1 MDRQS
6 KSQIAH
12 RSLGNRASPML
23 ALVIPAV
30 LAGATFATYEV
41 AAAAAPQTSEAQIA
55 KAEAALKK
63 GHAAKAIPFAEAAV
77 AADPLN
83 ADYRALLG
91 AAYLGA
97 GRFMAAATS
106 FEDALDLGQE
116 DARTILSYALAKT
129 AIGDSRVAVATLDE
143 AREQLS
149 AADYG
154 LALALAGEAQRGVQ
168 VLIQAVRFEEV
179 TPKLRQNLA
188 YAYALSGN
196 WRAARVM
203 AAEDVPAG
211 QIDARMV
218 EWAATAG
225 ADQSQQRVAALLK
238 VTPSYDMGQPAHLAL
253 ANFRGGPALAVAEPV
268 IEDKPETLRQS
279 EALAYG
285 LADIPAATQ
294 IERVD
299 PTPTRPAFA
308 ERAPAAP
315 TTASEGAV
323 RFVSNP
329 VVQALPRAGSRP
341 APTPQRRMAATSV
354 ASAEPAPRAA
364 TSDTSLDS
372 HASLRALP
380 IKRGVIGC
388 RRHLAAIDDPRR
400 FRVDNGNICLHSRYE
415 LTCDDAQQRAGLR
428 ATRSKARGRSIT
440 PSRTSVSTMA
450 SSVSAPAMPG
460 AASAKG
466 RRLSSGPRGSWPL
479 AMTSIVPSA
488 MAAIT
493 ACRSASGRKGGERRE
508 SAEIGRRE
516 IRQHEM
522 RRRNPQVTG
531 SPRALARAPDRSPA
545 RVVTWRICSRAPC
558 QFGQRDVAGDRQRL
572 GLGRRARQAQP
583 GGHLACGGR
592 CLAGQPAILG
602 MGHDHQIEHRGIL
615 QQPQHHARIGDPA
628 ARWQWPA
635 RPHPAS
641 ARFRPVPALR
651 AAVAPASGC
660 TQKIGLAAFGDANCT
675 RLGWSSGGD

>member
-168 VLIQAVRFEEV
+168 VLIHAVRFEDV

-285 LADIPAATQ
+285 LADIPAAPQ

-341 APTPQRRMAATSV
+341 APAPQRRMAATSV

-372 HASLRALP
+372 HLVQLGSYNSRIEAERGWNMLKSRFPQLGNHDVVFTEAVVNGRTFFRVAAAGFGPQSAKSLCNTVKSAGRGCFAYAASSPPAGAVD
-380 IKRGVIGC
+380 KGV
-388 RRHLAAIDDPRR
+388 RLAAR
-400 FRVDNGNICLHSRYE
+400 
-415 LTCDDAQQRAGLR
+415 
-428 ATRSKARGRSIT
+428 TR
-440 PSRTSVSTMA
+440 
-450 SSVSAPAMPG
+450 
-460 AASAKG
+460 
-466 RRLSSGPRGSWPL
+466 
-479 AMTSIVPSA
+479 
-488 MAAIT
+488 
-493 ACRSASGRKGGERRE
+493 
-508 SAEIGRRE
+508 
-516 IRQHEM
+516 
-522 RRRNPQVTG
+522 
-531 SPRALARAPDRSPA
+531 
-545 RVVTWRICSRAPC
+545 
-558 QFGQRDVAGDRQRL
+558 
-572 GLGRRARQAQP
+572 
-583 GGHLACGGR
+583 
-592 CLAGQPAILG
+592 
-602 MGHDHQIEHRGIL
+602 
-615 QQPQHHARIGDPA
+615 
-628 ARWQWPA
+628 
-635 RPHPAS
+635 
-641 ARFRPVPALR
+641 
-651 AAVAPASGC
+651 
-660 TQKIGLAAFGDANCT
+660 
-675 RLGWSSGGD
+675 